1 MSETTSR
8 QAAWPGAILAPGG
21 LHAAAVLAAAMIALA
36 VAGCHRAPV
45 RTAPA
50 GYLQVDIET
59 SPIAL
64 DPRFDTDAISARI
77 DELVYASLLRVDT
90 HGDFIG
96 ELAESFERPTPT
108 TIVFHLRRGLRFG
121 DGRPLTARDVKY
133 TYDSILDPVTRSPK
147 RAGLEALASIAA
159 PDDATV
165 VMTTA
170 RPYAPALEMGMVG
183 VVPYGTPPPGKGAA
197 RWPAASGPFRIAS
210 FARDESVV
218 LERNP
223 YRGYAPNAVSA
234 ITFKVVPDPTVRAL
248 ELAEGVCD
256 LAENNIQPDLLGY
269 LGVRPDL
276 VIETTP
282 GTSYFYLAF
291 NFHNPHLRDL
301 RVRRAIAY
309 AINRRAIIGSLYK
322 GTARVASGMLAPE
335 NWAYSGDV
343 PQYHYDPFKASQLL
357 DEAGYPIGMDGTR
370 ALKLVYKTTPEGRR
384 LGETVQAMLK
394 RIGVTLDI
402 RTNEFATFYGDIQ
415 RGNFDLFPLEWVGIN
430 DPHQYYMVF
439 DSKMAPPAGNNRGD
453 YSNPSMDR
461 LLEAGDAT
469 LDPAARRKIYGQVQQ
484 IAAEDL
490 PYLSLWWL
498 DNVVVLNRRV
508 KGFVPYPNGS
518 LRSLAGASLASPSGR
533 RQR

>member
-8 QAAWPGAILAPGG
+8 QAARPGANFAPGR
-21 LHAAAVLAAAMIALA
+21 LPVAAVVAVAIAVVLAA
-36 VAGCHRAPV
+36 AGCHRAPA
-45 RTAPA
+45 RHAPA
-50 GYLQVDIET
+50 SYLQVDIET

-77 DELVYASLLRVDT
+77 DELVYASLVRVDA
-90 HGDFIG
+90 HGNFVG

-108 TIVFHLRRGLRFG
+108 TVVFHLRRGLRFSN
-121 DGRPLTARDVKY
+121 GRPLVARDVIY
-133 TYDSILDPVTRSPK
+133 TYDSILDPATRSPK

-170 RPYAPALEMGMVG
+170 RPYAPALEMGMIG
-183 VVPYGTPPPGKGAA
+183 VVPYGTPPPGRGVAQ
-197 RWPAASGPFRIAS
+197 WPAASGLFRIES

-218 LERNP
+218 LVRNP
-223 YRGYAPNAVSA
+223 YRSYAPNAVSA
-234 ITFKVVPDPTVRAL
+234 IMFKVVPDPTVRAL

-269 LGVRPDL
+269 LEMRPDL
-276 VIETTP
+276 VIDTTP
-282 GTSYFYLAF
+282 GTTYFYLAF
-291 NFHNPHLRDL
+291 NFRNPHLRDV
-301 RVRRAIAY
+301 RVRRAIAC
-309 AINRRAIIGSLYK
+309 AINRRAIIGSLFK
-322 GTARVASGMLAPE
+322 GTARVATGMLAPE
-335 NWAYSGDV
+335 NWAYNGDV
-343 PQYHYDPFKASQLL
+343 AQYHYDPFKSSRLL

-370 ALKLVYKTTPEGRR
+370 PLRLVYKTTPEGRR
-384 LGETVQAMLK
+384 LGEAMQAMLK
-394 RIGVTLDI
+394 RIGVTIDI

-439 DSKMAPPAGNNRGD
+439 DSKMTPPAGNNRGD
-453 YSNPSMDR
+453 YSNPAMGR

-469 LDPAARRKIYGQVQQ
+469 LDPAARRNIYARVQQ

-508 KGFVPYPNGS
+508 SGFVSYPNGS
-518 LRSLAGASLASPSGR
+518 LRSLGAVKLKPAANHR
-533 RQR
+533 E